1 MNSRLFWKIL
11 LAFWLTHALAAV
23 GIMLTLAL
31 ITHRGLDWFIHLWT
45 DPRVPVWP
53 FWINFAAG
61 FVVSA
66 LLAAYLAR
74 PISHLRAGFRSLS
87 FGELGTRLTPRMGG
101 RRDEI
106 ADLARDFDTMAERL
120 QQLIDSR
127 DRLLHDVS
135 HELRSPLARL
145 SLAVALARKNGE
157 LGDQA
162 FARLEA
168 ETARL
173 NAIVGDLLSLA
184 RAESDA
190 AAEEVYVDIGDLLRA
205 ICADT
210 GFEAE
215 PRQVQV
221 RLELASE
228 FEDPARAPLV
238 TGAPELLRR
247 ALENVI
253 RNAIRFSPIGKT
265 VQVQAGAEPGQVVIE
280 VRDEGP
286 GAPPALLA
294 TLFDPFVKGPGEA
307 HGVGL
312 GLAIARR
319 AIAAHKG
326 QLDAANLDGRGF
338 RVRLTLPVHG
348 PAAPAAL
355 DAS

>member
-11 LAFWLTHALAAV
+11 LAFWLTHFLAAM
-23 GIMLTLAL
+23 GIIVTLAVM
-31 ITHRGLDWFIHLWT
+31 THRGLGWIVRLWT
-45 DPRVPVWP
+45 DQHFPLWP
-53 FWINFAAG
+53 FWVNFAAG

-87 FGELGTRLTPRMGG
+87 FGELGTRLTPRMGR

-106 ADLARDFDTMAERL
+106 ADLARDFDAMAERL
-120 QQLIDSR
+120 QQLVDSR

-215 PRQVQV
+215 PRQVTV
-221 RLELASE
+221 RLMLDAV
-228 FEDPARAPLV
+228 FEDPSHAPLV
-238 TGAPELLRR
+238 AGAPELLRR

-253 RNAIRFSPIGKT
+253 RNAIRFSPAGKM

-319 AIAAHKG
+319 AVAAHRG
-326 QLDAANLDGRGF
+326 QLDAANLAGGGF
-338 RVRLTLPVHG
+338 RIRLTLPVHA
-348 PAAPAAL
+348 PTIAAG
-355 DAS
+355 